1 MKLSEVVKFPRAYTI
16 IETSDPRFSNYNEVK
31 VCLIADNSLLVA
43 VGYNI
48 FYIDKKEATT
58 TKVKSR

>member
-16 IETSDPRFSNYNEVK
+16 METDDSRFMNYDEVK
-31 VCLIADNSLLVA
+31 VCLVNEESLLVA

-48 FYIDKKEATT
+48 FYIDKKDATSI
-58 TKVKSR
+58 KVKSR

>member
-16 IETSDPRFSNYNEVK
+16 VETSDPRFSSHNEVK
-31 VCLIADNSLLVA
+31 VCLIADDSLLVA

-48 FYIDKKEATT
+48 FYINKKEATT
-58 TKVKSR
+58 TKIKSR